1 MSTIRTATDED
12 IEAIR
17 DIAEAAWYA
26 GVGGALDPAAIAE
39 AIETYYDP
47 EIVAAGV
54 EADSVAFYV
63 AETEAGNGATDGK
76 PSDEGS
82 MDGESTDEA
91 SMDGESTDEAS
102 MDGES
107 TDEASMDGES
117 TDEASMDGES
127 TDEASMDGESTDE
140 ASMDGE
146 STDEASM
153 DGESTVVGFASAERT
168 WADEVELHTIYVH
181 PDRWGEGVG
190 AALLDEVAAWA
201 RAEGADR
208 IACGVLADNAVGVGF
223 FEAVGFRRGR
233 KTEAEIA
240 GSVRE
245 EYEYELSL

>member
-12 IEAIR
+12 IDAIR

-82 MDGESTDEA
+82 MDGESTDEE
-91 SMDGESTDEAS
+91 SMDGESTDE
-102 MDGES
+102 
-107 TDEASMDGES
+107 
-117 TDEASMDGES
+117 
-127 TDEASMDGESTDE
+127 
-140 ASMDGE
+140 
-146 STDEASM
+146 
-153 DGESTVVGFASAERT
+153 ESTVVGFASAERT

>member
-12 IEAIR
+12 IDAIR

-63 AETEAGNGATDGK
+63 AETEAGNGATDGE

-82 MDGESTDEA
+82 MDGESTDEE
-91 SMDGESTDEAS
+91 SMDGESTDE
-102 MDGES
+102 
-107 TDEASMDGES
+107 
-117 TDEASMDGES
+117 
-127 TDEASMDGESTDE
+127 
-140 ASMDGE
+140 
-146 STDEASM
+146 
-153 DGESTVVGFASAERT
+153 ESTVVGFASAERT

>member
-12 IEAIR
+12 IDAIR

-82 MDGESTDEA
+82 MDGESTDEE
-91 SMDGESTDEAS
+91 SMDGESTDE
-102 MDGES
+102 
-107 TDEASMDGES
+107 
-117 TDEASMDGES
+117 
-127 TDEASMDGESTDE
+127 
-140 ASMDGE
+140 
-146 STDEASM
+146 
-153 DGESTVVGFASAERT
+153 ESTVVGFASAERT

-181 PDRWGEGVG
+181 PDRGGEGVG